1 MAFTHLHLHTEYSL
15 LDGANRIHELPAH
28 LKALG
33 MDACAITDHGVM
45 YGILDFYRTMKANGI
60 HPIIGCEV
68 YVAPRSHLEKDVA
81 HDRDSHHLIL
91 LAENNEGYHNLVK
104 LVSISHVDG
113 FYYRPRVDVELLKQY
128 HGGLIALS
136 ACLSG
141 EVPRLV
147 LSGDLDA
154 AREKA
159 VEYQGIFGK
168 DNYFLEVQGNGLPE
182 QNIVNAA
189 LIRMSRETGIPL
201 VATNDCHY
209 LKSEDSFAHEVLLC
223 MQTGKTLSSPDRM
236 KMDTDTL
243 YVRSPEE
250 MRQIFASV
258 PEAIE
263 NTEIIAQRCQ
273 VELEF
278 GQIHLPKF
286 ETPEGETAEQ
296 MLRRLTNEGL
306 EKRLAT
312 RHTGIPR
319 EKYEKRLAN
328 ELAVINSMGYT
339 DYYLIVWDFIH
350 YARTQGIMVG
360 PGRGSGAASL
370 AAYCLFITDIDPL
383 QYGLLFE
390 RFLNPERVS
399 MPDFDVDFCYERRG
413 EVIDYVTQKYGKD
426 HVCQVITFGT
436 LAARAVIRDV
446 GRALDLSYAETDRI
460 AKMIPNQLKIT
471 IDKALEMNPDLKKIY
486 TEDPTTKRVI
496 DLARRFEGMPR
507 HASTHAAGVII
518 ADKPVSDVAP
528 LARNDESIVVQF
540 TKNDIESVGLMKFDF
555 LGLRTLTVLQETAN
569 FVKGNYDV
577 TIDYTAMAY
586 DDSAIYDMISR
597 GDTDGVF
604 QLESGGMTQFMK
616 ELRPE
621 SFEDIIAGISLFRP
635 GPMTHIPRYVEAR
648 HDAKKIRYETP
659 LLEPILNM
667 TYGVI
672 VYQEQVMR
680 IVRDLA
686 GFSFGQADN
695 VRRAMS
701 KKQENLLKSYRALF
715 IDGGQDDTGA
725 TIKGAVANGVPRR
738 VAEKLFNDILAF
750 AGYAFNKAHAA
761 PYAAVAYY
769 TAWCKHYY
777 PVEFMAAM
785 LNSYLGDLNKAERY
799 VRSAEDMGI
808 EVLPPDIN
816 KSTARFAPENGA
828 IRFGLG
834 AIKNVGREAIEA
846 LVREREKDG
855 PFKTYG
861 DFLRR
866 MCNTA
871 LNHKMMESLVLSSA
885 CDGFGISRSKMMA
898 VIEPF
903 CRTVQDAN
911 KSVMEGQ
918 VSFFDLT
925 KDVSLSLRSE
935 PDYPDTPPFSTLE
948 SLAMEKEMTGLYV
961 TGHPLH
967 AYEKSIKA
975 LPLVRSDELRPRQ
988 TDDDADDIEQEDDKA
1003 ELSNIELNPST
1014 PAPINFIDRDRVIM
1028 AGLMASRRDLFTK
1041 NNDRMAFLTLE
1052 DQGGRLD
1059 VVVFPKTYASYRD
1072 VMDEHQVLVI
1082 AGQLDLR
1089 DDDDPKLL
1097 ADVIAP
1103 MTEDMVKL
1111 PTSIRQK
1118 GYTKRHA
1125 RGNRNGRRNGS
1136 NGYGKN
1142 ERRRA
1147 SYSSSKENEN
1157 KSAKSAGSA
1166 SGEMNARQ
1174 RASSQKELSASDHNI
1189 HPADKTL
1196 VIRIP
1201 NEAPPAFRE
1210 ALEAALAFFSGKMPI
1225 RIYDEASGSLVK
1237 PRETSGI
1244 QWNRENAELL
1254 IDRFGRDNFG
1264 YL

>member
-28 LKALG
+28 LKTLG

-45 YGILDFYRTMKANGI
+45 YGVLDFYRTMKSNDI

-81 HDRDSHHLIL
+81 YDRDPHHLIL
-91 LAENNEGYHNLVK
+91 LAENNEGYRNLVK

-113 FYYRPRVDVELLKQY
+113 FYYRPRVDRELLQQY
-128 HGGLIALS
+128 HDGLIALS

-147 LSGDLDA
+147 LSGDLDG
-154 AREKA
+154 ARKKA
-159 VEYQGIFGK
+159 LEYQAIFGK
-168 DNYFLEVQGNGLPE
+168 DHYFLEIQGNGLPE

-189 LIRMSRETGIPL
+189 LIRMSRDTGIPL

-209 LKSEDSFAHEVLLC
+209 LRSDDAFAHEVLLC
-223 MQTGKTLSSPDRM
+223 MQTGKTLSSPDRL
-236 KMDTDTL
+236 KMETDTL

-263 NTEIIAQRCQ
+263 NTEKIAQRCQ

-278 GQIHLPKF
+278 GHLHLPKYETSEN
-286 ETPEGETAEQ
+286 ETPEQ
-296 MLRRLTNEGL
+296 MLERLTGEGL

-312 RHTGIPR
+312 RHTGIAR
-319 EKYEKRLAN
+319 EKYEKRLAD
-328 ELAVINSMGYT
+328 ELSVINNMGYT

-350 YARTQGIMVG
+350 YARNRGIIVG

-390 RFLNPERVS
+390 RFLNRERVS

-413 EVIDYVTQKYGKD
+413 EVIDYVTQKYGED

-446 GRALDLSYAETDRI
+446 GRALDVSYAETDRI
-460 AKMIPNQLKIT
+460 AKMVPNQLKIT

-518 ADKPVSDVAP
+518 ADKPVSDIAP

-540 TKNDIESVGLMKFDF
+540 TKDEIESVGLMKFDF

-569 FVKGNYDV
+569 LVQKNTDI

-586 DDSAIYDMISR
+586 DDPAIYDMISR

-616 ELRPE
+616 ELKPE

-648 HDAKKIRYETP
+648 HDPSKIRYETP
-659 LLEPILNM
+659 LLEPILNV

-701 KKQENLLKSYRALF
+701 KKEENLLKSYRALF
-715 IDGGQDDTGA
+715 IDGGQDDSGA
-725 TIKGAVANGVPRR
+725 TIQGAVANGVPRR
-738 VAEKLFNDILAF
+738 VADKLFNDILAF

-799 VRSAEDMGI
+799 VRTAEMMGI
-808 EVLPPDIN
+808 KVLPPDIN
-816 KSTARFAPENGA
+816 KSTARFAPEGGA

-846 LVREREKDG
+846 LVREREKNG
-855 PFKTYG
+855 SFQTFG
-861 DFLRR
+861 EFLRR

-885 CDGFGISRSKMMA
+885 CDGFGISRSKMIA

-903 CRTVQDAN
+903 SRTIQEAN

-925 KDVSLSLRSE
+925 KDTSFSSRNE
-935 PDYPDTPPFSTLE
+935 PDYPDTPPFTTLE

-961 TGHPLH
+961 TGHPLY
-967 AYEKSIKA
+967 AYEKSINA
-975 LPLVRSDELRPRQ
+975 LPLVRNDELRPRQ
-988 TDDDADDIEQEDDKA
+988 TSDEAEGMEQDDGKATIDDVAIDQSVR
-1003 ELSNIELNPST
+1003 L
-1014 PAPINFIDRDRVIM
+1014 PINFRDRDRVIM
-1028 AGLMASRRDLFTK
+1028 AGLTVSRRDLFTK

-1052 DQGGRLD
+1052 DQGGRID
-1059 VVVFPKTYASYRD
+1059 VVVFPKTYAVYRD
-1072 VMDEHQVLVI
+1072 VMDEHQILVI
-1082 AGQLDLR
+1082 AGQLDLQ

-1103 MTEDMVKL
+1103 LTTDIVEL
-1111 PTSIRQK
+1111 PSVIRKK
-1118 GYTKRHA
+1118 GYTKRHE
-1125 RGNRNGRRNGS
+1125 RGNQSGRRNGS
-1136 NGYGKN
+1136 NSYGQNTK
-1142 ERRRA
+1142 RRA
-1147 SYSSSKENEN
+1147 YTPQSKESIQKPE
-1157 KSAKSAGSA
+1157 KSVFDSSGKMDALPRDPTRQESSAF
-1166 SGEMNARQ
+1166 EDDPRLM
-1174 RASSQKELSASDHNI
+1174 
-1189 HPADKTL
+1189 DKTL

-1201 NEAPPAFRE
+1201 KDATPAFRE
-1210 ALEAALAFFSGKMPI
+1210 ALESALAFFSGKMPV
-1225 RIYDEASGSLVK
+1225 RLFDEASGALFK
-1237 PRETSGI
+1237 PRETSGV
-1244 QWNRENAELL
+1244 QWNRENAMLL
-1254 IDRFGRDNFG
+1254 LNRFGRDNFG